1 MKNIQL
7 KYTCAAYP
15 PDGINMEHTY
25 LFNVDSVGCFYKEL
39 PTSQPVYADIEFIKM
54 LFSPIDNSWENVL
67 GKQFPT
73 K

>member
-15 PDGINMEHTY
+15 PNGINMNHTY
-25 LFNVDSVGCFYKEL
+25 YFGFDSVGYFYKEL
-39 PTSQPVYADIEFIKM
+39 VDSQPMYVDIELIKM
-54 LFSPIDNSWENVL
+54 LFSPVESTWENVL